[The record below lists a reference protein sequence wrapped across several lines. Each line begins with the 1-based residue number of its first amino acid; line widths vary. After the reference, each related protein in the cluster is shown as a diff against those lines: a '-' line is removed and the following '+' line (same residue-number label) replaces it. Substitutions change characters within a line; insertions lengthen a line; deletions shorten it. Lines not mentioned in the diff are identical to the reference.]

1 MKTSTEKLHVDF
13 GNEAACLVPTQNS
26 KFKIQNRP
34 AFTLIELLVVISIIG
49 ILAAFSV
56 PVLSGIKRQ
65 AYVNKTKAEMAQ
77 IETAIESYKAAYGFY
92 PPSNSNGPLVNQLY
106 YELEGTTNNTSIGQ
120 YITLDGS
127 STIPDGNQLYTA
139 FGGGSPGVNGFLN
152 CSKAGAGEDAPLAK
166 TFLPDLKATQI
177 WRGYTNN
184 PAPRSVG
191 VDLLVA
197 SVGGPYQ
204 NYKPPGISVTGL
216 NPWRYNSSS
225 PTNNPGSYDLYVQL
239 VIKPGQTNLIC
250 NWTKQVQVNSPLP

>member
-1 MKTSTEKLHVDF
+1 MNAMKKI
-13 GNEAACLVPTQNS
+13 GNRKSEIGNS
-26 KFKIQNRP
+26 V

-65 AYVNKTKAEMAQ
+65 AYINKTKAEMET
-77 IETAIESYKAAYGFY
+77 IKTAIERYKAAYGFY
-92 PPSNSNGPLVNQLY
+92 PPGNPNNLLLNQLY
-106 YELEGTTNNTSIGQ
+106 YELEGTTNNATTGI
-120 YITLDGS
+120 YRTLDGS
-127 STIPDGNQLYTA
+127 STIPTAQVNPA
-139 FGGGSPGVNGFLN
+139 FGNSGVNGFMN

-166 TFLPDLKATQI
+166 NFLSDLKASQI
-177 WRGYTNN
+177 FRQYTNN
-184 PAPRSVG
+184 TPPSPVG

-204 NYKPPGISVTGL
+204 GYQPLGNNPGP